1 MKYYSMIIYT
11 QDGEEVA
18 RFVKLRAPELMRKVD
33 AAIELGAYAVV
44 DEGEKEEQPKYIYQ
58 EMLDPEERFVS
69 KMIEDAC
76 FKTNTGGI
84 L

>member
-11 QDGEEVA
+11 QDGEEAA
-18 RFVKLRAPELMRKVD
+18 RFVKLSAPELMRKLD

-58 EMLDPEERFVS
+58 QMLDSEEGFIPVF
-69 KMIEDAC
+69 E
-76 FKTNTGGI
+76 TNTSGI

>member
-11 QDGEEVA
+11 QDGEEAA
-18 RFVKLRAPELMRKVD
+18 RFVKLRAPELMRKLD

-58 EMLDPEERFVS
+58 QMLDSEEGFIPVF
-69 KMIEDAC
+69 E
-76 FKTNTGGI
+76 TNTSGI

>member
-11 QDGEEVA
+11 QDGEEAA

-33 AAIELGAYAVV
+33 AAIEVGAYAVV
-44 DEGEKEEQPKYIYQ
+44 DAAGENEEQPK
-58 EMLDPEERFVS
+58 MLDPEEEFVS
-69 KMIEDAC
+69 KMIEGVC
-76 FKTNTGGI
+76 LETNTSGI

>member
-11 QDGEEVA
+11 QDGEEAA

-58 EMLDPEERFVS
+58 QMLDSEEGFIPVF
-69 KMIEDAC
+69 E
-76 FKTNTGGI
+76 TNTSGI

>member
-11 QDGEEVA
+11 QDGEEAA

-33 AAIELGAYAVV
+33 AAIEVGAYAVV
-44 DEGEKEEQPKYIYQ
+44 DAAEDGSTDDGETFI
-58 EMLDPEERFVS
+58 LDNS
-69 KMIEDAC
+69 
-76 FKTNTGGI
+76 GI

>member
-11 QDGEEVA
+11 QDGEEAA
-18 RFVKLRAPELMRKVD
+18 RFVKLSAPELMRKLD
-33 AAIELGAYAVV
+33 AAIELGAYAGV

-58 EMLDPEERFVS
+58 QMLDSEEGFIPVF
-69 KMIEDAC
+69 E
-76 FKTNTGGI
+76 TNTSGI

>member
-11 QDGEEVA
+11 QDGEEAA
-18 RFVKLRAPELMRKVD
+18 RFAKLRAPELMRKVD
-33 AAIELGAYAVV
+33 AAIEVGAYAVV

-58 EMLDPEERFVS
+58 QMLDSEEGFIPVF
-69 KMIEDAC
+69 E
-76 FKTNTGGI
+76 TNTSGI

>member
-11 QDGEEVA
+11 QDGEEAA

-33 AAIELGAYAVV
+33 AAIEVGAYAVV
-44 DEGEKEEQPKYIYQ
+44 DEGEKEEQPKYIK
-58 EMLDPEERFVS
+58 MLDPDGLI
-69 KMIEDAC
+69 IE
-76 FKTNTGGI
+76 TNTSGI

>member
-11 QDGEEVA
+11 QDGEEAA
-18 RFVKLRAPELMRKVD
+18 RFVKLSAPELMRKLD

-44 DEGEKEEQPKYIYQ
+44 
-58 EMLDPEERFVS
+58 PEERFVS

-76 FKTNTGGI
+76 FETNTSGI

>member
-1 MKYYSMIIYT
+1 MIIYT
-11 QDGEEVA
+11 QDGEEAA
-18 RFVKLRAPELMRKVD
+18 RFTGLRAPELMRKVD

-58 EMLDPEERFVS
+58 QMLDPEERFVS
-69 KMIEDAC
+69 KMIEGVC
-76 FKTNTGGI
+76 LETNTSGI